1 MKSILISLLCLVTIV
16 VAAQEKSSKSSP
28 QIPTGTV
35 ASQGTAQ
42 IGGKSVA
49 YKATTGYLQV
59 QDKEGVHKANMF
71 YVSYIKQGETNL
83 KTRPITFVFNGGP
96 GAASVWLH
104 MGALGPKRIAMT
116 VDGNAQ
122 KPPYSIVNNEY
133 SWLDITDLV
142 FIDPVGTGFSKPAEG
157 EKADQ
162 FYGFENDVKWVSDFI
177 RQWTSDNNRWGSPK
191 YLAGESYGT
200 TRACGVVEYLM
211 EEYSMYFNGISLI
224 SCALDFQT
232 LREFENNDM
241 PFICNLPVYTYAA
254 LYHNKL
260 KPAQSQDKDLIAK
273 VEAFALN
280 EYALA
285 LLQGDKLTSAQKQS
299 IANSLELYTGISAD
313 IYLQHN
319 LRLPS
324 HKFRKY
330 LLDSDDKIIG
340 RYDVRLLMDDPINN
354 RDYAGDDPSYTQI
367 SGAFGTAF
375 NEYVRTDLQY
385 KNNLPF
391 YVIGNVQPWKFS
403 DGKYLNVTSELRQAM
418 YTNPYMKVWMANG
431 LYDLATSYFG
441 TQYFVNHMNLSP
453 ELQKNISMTY
463 YKGGHMMYF
472 VESELKQLKE
482 DAVKLY
488 QAK

>member
-1 MKSILISLLCLVTIV
+1 MKIFWISLLCVFSVSV
-16 VAAQEKSSKSSP
+16 VAQEKSSVKSVIP
-28 QIPTGTV
+28 QGTV
-35 ASQGTAQ
+35 VVQGSAQ
-42 IGGKSVA
+42 IGGKSIP
-49 YKATTGYLQV
+49 YKSTTGYLQV

-71 YVSYIKQGETNL
+71 YAAYIKQGESNM
-83 KTRPITFVFNGGP
+83 KNRPITFVFNGGP

-104 MGALGPKRIAMT
+104 MGALGPKRIAMSA
-116 VDGNAQ
+116 DGNAQ

-177 RQWTSDNNRWGSPK
+177 RQWTSENNRWGSPK

-211 EEYSMYFNGISLI
+211 DEYSMYFNGISLI

-260 KPAQSQDKDLIAK
+260 KAEQTQDKDLIAK

-285 LLQGDKLTSAQKQS
+285 LLQGDKLSDVNKVL
-299 IANSLELYTGISAD
+299 IAKTLELYTGVSYE
-313 IYLQHN
+313 IYLENN
-319 LRLPS
+319 LRMPS
-324 HKFRKY
+324 YKFRKY
-330 LLDSDDKIIG
+330 LLDDTDKIIG

-403 DGKYLNVTSELRQAM
+403 DGKYLNVTSELRHAM
-418 YTNPYMKVWMANG
+418 FTNPHMKVWMANG

-441 TQYFVNHMNLSP
+441 TQYFVNHLNLSP

-472 VESELKQLKE
+472 VESELKQLKV
-482 DAVKLY
+482 DAVQLY
-488 QAK
+488 QGK

>member
-1 MKSILISLLCLVTIV
+1 MCLVTIV

-83 KTRPITFVFNGGP
+83 KIRPITFVFNGGP

-299 IANSLELYTGISAD
+299 IANSLELYTGISAE